1 MKVIICPGIHS
12 PELTESFV
20 SSVSALPIETS
31 NGSRGS
37 VGAQAV
43 EARVGVRRKRGVQA
57 FEETSKD
64 SPSGMSTKRGLRPA
78 GADREGNKAYPNS
91 IATNPD
97 IQWLVFPTDKHPPYS
112 PLAVYDWLNK
122 PEILTDKLL
131 FIAFSAGVVG
141 GIGAAIALE
150 EKGVNIKAFIA
161 IDGWGVPLWGN
172 FPLYRFSHDYFTHWS
187 SAILG
192 TGKESFYAD
201 PSVEHLAMWRSPE
214 TCQGWIVSNS
224 SASKINCSAKDYL
237 QQIIDY

>member
-31 NGSRGS
+31 NGSRGAGGAEGAGEAEE
-37 VGAQAV
+37 VG
-43 EARVGVRRKRGVQA
+43 G
-57 FEETSKD
+57 
-64 SPSGMSTKRGLRPA
+64 
-78 GADREGNKAYPNS
+78 EGNRAYPNS

-172 FPLYRFSHDYFTHWS
+172 FPQYRFSHDYFTHWS

-201 PSVEHLAMWRSPE
+201 PPVEHLAMWRSPE